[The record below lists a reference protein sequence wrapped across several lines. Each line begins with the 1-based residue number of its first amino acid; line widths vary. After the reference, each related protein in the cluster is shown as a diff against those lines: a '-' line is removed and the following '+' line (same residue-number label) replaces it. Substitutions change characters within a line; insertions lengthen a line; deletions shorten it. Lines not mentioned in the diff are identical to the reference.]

1 MSCTSCNNNSVST
14 SNGTTSSME
23 DYLQE
28 QARIED
34 QMDYAFI
41 QRIIQEITKS
51 CALPLA
57 LPADSIPPIIL
68 QAAMHF
74 WENDDLSI
82 EERYY
87 CLLNKDFNRCGPNL
101 TVRLPEQIISVFGV
115 YKLTDSF
122 NYGVMGDFS
131 LERMVMNST
140 GMLAGLGGSMS
151 AGYGA
156 GTFNSGYGYTLSD
169 LTASLYEIATFKA
182 MFNAP
187 VTYNYNQYS
196 KQLVVLGDIGSSN
209 LVLQTFQRCKVQDLY
224 NNYQFFRYC
233 VCLAKQSLSTIY
245 GTFEFKLPG
254 GVTINYSK
262 FEDSAT
268 AEMDKI
274 DEWIAGHH
282 SPGYFI
288 NTNTI

>member
-1 MSCTSCNNNSVST
+1 MPGCSTCNQTQLNTTNKSSVS
-14 SNGTTSSME
+14 ME
-23 DYLQE
+23 QYLQE

-51 CALPLA
+51 CALPIA

-68 QAAMHF
+68 QAAQHF
-74 WENDDLSI
+74 WENDDQSV

-87 CLLNKDFNRCGPNL
+87 CLPNNQFNRCGPNL
-101 TVRLPEQIISVFGV
+101 TVKLPEQIVSVFGV

-140 GMLAGLGGSMS
+140 GMLAGIGG
-151 AGYGA
+151 GIGRGA
-156 GTFNSGYGYTLSD
+156 MFNSGYGYTLTD
-169 LTASLYEIATFKA
+169 LTASLYEISTFKA
-182 MFNAP
+182 MFQAP
-187 VTYNYNQYS
+187 ITYNYNQYS
-196 KQLVVLGDIGSSN
+196 KQLVVLGDLGMSD
-209 LVLQTFQRCKVQDLY
+209 LCLQVFQRCRIQDLY

-233 VCLAKQSLSTIY
+233 VCLAKQGLATIY

-254 GVTINYSK
+254 GISINYSK

-268 AEMDKI
+268 TEMDKI
-274 DEWIAGHH
+274 DEWLESRH
-282 SPGYFI
+282 SPGYFL